1 MAAATGVL
9 YKAPAFYDHM
19 HLVSKEVATVTN
31 LLIETG
37 ATSVWVVG
45 KGEKQRVAAPDTDVF
60 TMIIPVTRVDIG
72 MTEQETGHV
81 VTNTRF

>member
-1 MAAATGVL
+1 MSHYCEGSLTAEKRVAAATGVL

-37 ATSVWVVG
+37 ATSVGVVG
-45 KGEKQRVAAPDTDVF
+45 EGEK
-60 TMIIPVTRVDIG
+60 
-72 MTEQETGHV
+72 
-81 VTNTRF
+81 